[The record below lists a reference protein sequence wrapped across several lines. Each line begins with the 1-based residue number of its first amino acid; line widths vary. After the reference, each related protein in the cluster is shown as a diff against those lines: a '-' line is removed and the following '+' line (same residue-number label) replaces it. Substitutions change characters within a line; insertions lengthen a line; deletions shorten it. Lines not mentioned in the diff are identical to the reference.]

1 MRPYKCTICNKTIMG
16 LGYMM
21 VHIDKHIAD
30 DKYNKSNK
38 ITNDAKDDKTKSKIN
53 TNLKCI

>member
-21 VHIDKHIAD
+21 VHVEKHIAD
-30 DKYNKSNK
+30 NKAYK
-38 ITNDAKDDKTKSKIN
+38 ITKDDKTTKEDK
-53 TNLKCI
+53 TKD

>member
-1 MRPYKCTICNKTIMG
+1 MRPYKCTVCNKTIMG

-30 DKYNKSNK
+30 NKVYK
-38 ITNDAKDDKTKSKIN
+38 ITKDDKDDKKTISKE
-53 TNLKCI
+53 